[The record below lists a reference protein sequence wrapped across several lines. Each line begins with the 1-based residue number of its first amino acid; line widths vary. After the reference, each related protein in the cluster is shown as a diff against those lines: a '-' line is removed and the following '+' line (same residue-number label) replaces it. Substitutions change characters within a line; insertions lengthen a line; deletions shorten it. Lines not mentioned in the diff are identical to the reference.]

1 MNYRELSEKLLSLL
15 GGKDNI
21 LGNAA
26 CMTRLRIS
34 VRDLSI
40 VDIEAI
46 KKVEGVL
53 GVVESETLQIILGPG
68 KVNKALEEFSKLTG
82 LPKGAVSDAPASAGG
97 NVEDLAKENKAAQ
110 KAKYDKPL
118 QNFLKKIANI
128 FVALLPGI
136 IAAGLINGFSNVVN
150 VSTGGALS

>member
-46 KKVEGVL
+46 KKSGRRARRR
-53 GVVESETLQIILGPG
+53 GIGNTSDYPG
-68 KVNKALEEFSKLTG
+68 AG
-82 LPKGAVSDAPASAGG
+82 KG
-97 NVEDLAKENKAAQ
+97 E
-110 KAKYDKPL
+110 
-118 QNFLKKIANI
+118 
-128 FVALLPGI
+128 
-136 IAAGLINGFSNVVN
+136 
-150 VSTGGALS
+150 

>member
-68 KVNKALEEFSKLTG
+68 KVNKALEEFSRLTG
-82 LPKGAVSDAPASAGG
+82 LAKGAVSDAPPSAGG
-97 NVEDLAKENKAAQ
+97 TVEDLAKENKAAQ
-110 KAKYDKPL
+110 KA
-118 QNFLKKIANI
+118 
-128 FVALLPGI
+128 
-136 IAAGLINGFSNVVN
+136 
-150 VSTGGALS
+150 

>member
-15 GGKDNI
+15 GGKENI

-46 KKVEGVL
+46 KKVDGVL

-68 KVNKALEEFSKLTG
+68 KVNKALEEFSRLTG
-82 LPKGAVSDAPASAGG
+82 LAKGAVSDAPPSAGG
-97 NVEDLAKENKAAQ
+97 TVEDLAKENKAAQ

-128 FVALLPGI
+128 IVALLPGI
-136 IAAGLINGFSNVVN
+136 IAAG
-150 VSTGGALS
+150 

>member
-15 GGKDNI
+15 GGKENI

-46 KKVEGVL
+46 KKVDGVL

-68 KVNKALEEFSKLTG
+68 KVNKALEEFSRLTG
-82 LPKGAVSDAPASAGG
+82 LAKGAVSDAPAFRRRNRGG
-97 NVEDLAKENKAAQ
+97 S
-110 KAKYDKPL
+110 
-118 QNFLKKIANI
+118 
-128 FVALLPGI
+128 G
-136 IAAGLINGFSNVVN
+136 
-150 VSTGGALS
+150 

>member
-46 KKVEGVL
+46 KKSGRRARCR
-53 GVVESETLQIILGPG
+53 GIG
-68 KVNKALEEFSKLTG
+68 NA
-82 LPKGAVSDAPASAGG
+82 SD
-97 NVEDLAKENKAAQ
+97 
-110 KAKYDKPL
+110 
-118 QNFLKKIANI
+118 
-128 FVALLPGI
+128 
-136 IAAGLINGFSNVVN
+136 
-150 VSTGGALS
+150 

>member
-82 LPKGAVSDAPASAGG
+82 LAKGAVSDAPLPPL
-97 NVEDLAKENKAAQ
+97 ETWRIWLRKI
-110 KAKYDKPL
+110 KPHRRP
-118 QNFLKKIANI
+118 NTINRSRI
-128 FVALLPGI
+128 F
-136 IAAGLINGFSNVVN
+136 
-150 VSTGGALS
+150 